1 MSMPSLLQ
9 RHDDT
14 DTCQIS
20 HAPIM
25 RIIVIC
31 IAIAMAVTGFV
42 WPSPAFASDTD
53 VKRDDHN
60 VFGTISEEAF
70 EASKQTELV
79 STSSS
84 MPKQMPDRV
93 SGDDLATW
101 AAEADGA
108 SVDDQGNTV
117 TPDGVVGAYTPSN
130 PNQMPKNERY
140 SGWPVIGG
148 LLNTLTSKDR
158 TTGSMTFD
166 KSDDVPQ
173 GGGATLEKIVVKW
186 RGFDGETWERTVSGT
201 ADESFPIRVDFS
213 VSGQYDID
221 KGAMEIVLPLSIF
234 KARDGRDM
242 GSISMSLPEDPTRG
256 TVFAYK
262 RIDDTIVVTNVQR
275 LPAAYQGYFEMSFTG
290 IDPVEV
296 VSGSHSAPVGA
307 VMTLVNHD
315 DETLKLTSD
324 TIDAVINTSVRVTN
338 ANKRGTLYRSW
349 PDWDSSNVSL
359 PVGFNRDDYYY
370 VDWYTYARVEG
381 NQYYTIDSIVDT
393 PTFGGDYMGGL
404 IVGGTGNGE
413 VSEGGKSYTITKPFE
428 GYRVGDNFYY
438 HVYTAHPKSELSDGD
453 GSIAGSGPVVR
464 GRMRNSV
471 TYTLTSLDTK
481 QTSSASASASVDVR
495 EYPWTVPTGH
505 FMLYKWGIGESGAC
519 QTIWPGTYNSDYNT
533 CSRNIGS
540 YSYAI
545 NQLAQHKDVDLKYDV
560 VTTNYPYPWT
570 YDGSGNP
577 KDPANYNKRSID
589 VEVRD
594 HDTYF
599 HELTGVGDESLTT
612 DDFEFTKLEV
622 LDSQMW
628 RYAGSVYSGWDYETT
643 NQVARPD
650 IELYAKS
657 GDTSDWV
664 KYGTAKWGDDGFGAL
679 TITPDNG
686 ASANGRVLTFPEG
699 AKITDWKMNYSTNA
713 AGIYTG
719 VMPTMKLF
727 STDKTRAVAA
737 ELMANSDETGTDA
750 RNTATMDVTQT
761 LDGKTD
767 NLVTLTRFGV
777 DRLSA
782 AAQWANMSK
791 SASASSLNNED
802 KAKRRTRVHFNST
815 VTLRSN
821 QTIRDNYDEVVSS
834 GIIASDTAGTFF
846 DLLPKHM
853 NLDTTSV
860 KAPGVQL
867 VRVVPNWRG
876 SGRDMLIVKVKN
888 AVTPTKI
895 QAGNISYWGQQ
906 HSISYDAVFSWD
918 DMEDYSILYSTN
930 NIAYA
935 SDASFLG
942 TVKGSMGEPDD
953 PLVGN
958 NWNSKSATQGVVDYM
973 KDLVD
978 NDNPSVLYAS
988 GGVSSTNETY
998 GFSGLNKRVSTGGD
1012 WVTGLDLEF
1021 DGDKNVVEH
1030 PEDAL
1035 GVYSGGVYKYRLH
1048 MRNDDKPAEG
1058 SRLTN
1063 IVLYDDLDAYVP
1075 TDDKPDHGKPQW
1087 QGTFVGLDVSQ
1098 LEQMGV
1104 KPVVYYATKN
1114 VDLTQWKVDGSDAGI
1129 DGIPDLSDANVWST
1143 SLPTDS
1149 STVKAV
1155 AIDCSKAADGSAYNL
1170 PTGKALQAQITMHAP
1185 TGQVAQDYVKQNAHA
1200 YNNVYMS
1207 STQIMANGQ
1216 QADHYIHQ
1224 DYTKIGLMP
1233 YTVDVSKTFDDD
1245 DNRDGIRATSIDVQL
1260 KRDGDIIGEPII
1272 LNADNGFKHRFEYL
1286 DYAKPDGTPYEYS
1299 VEELGEHPGYQV
1311 QINSKPID
1319 GGLAIEVVNKHEI
1332 ERVKVAG
1339 TKTWTDEGEGV
1350 SRPREVTLEL
1360 LADGKK
1366 IQTKTVT
1373 ADAAGNWM
1381 YDFGNLP
1388 KNVREDD
1395 KTRPIVYEVKETYT
1409 EGYVP
1414 AYTNKDGVYDITN
1427 RYNPYGDITLTKTA
1441 SDTTSASADH
1451 EFMFELTL
1459 KKPTGTF
1466 GEDGKEIYDY
1476 DTGTY
1481 DWSRTDGAK
1490 GTIQNGG
1497 TVSLKAGQSVTVKRV
1512 PSRDIYTW
1520 TEQAKDG
1527 FTVGSSSGLTGTV
1540 TSGGNAQ
1547 GTVEN
1552 VYATTGAVQLGA
1564 FKVLTGH
1571 ALGNRQFGFEVLA
1584 LDRENEDATTGT
1596 VGALLRTA
1604 SNKKDG
1610 TVTFS
1615 KIMYGNPDV
1624 DHTYVY
1630 VMHEVNT
1637 NRPGYTYDGSWYWVE
1652 VHVSDNGD
1660 GTSNAVP
1667 TYYHAEVADGE
1678 SGAKTVTRGK
1688 KLEAGM
1694 TPVFTN
1700 VYKASGQ
1707 LDLTASKVFSGGD
1720 LKKKQFTFEL
1730 LDANTNEVIATA
1742 TTGDNGE
1749 ARFTPIKYNES
1760 DAGKSYRYTMRERID
1775 EHDRS
1780 VVWDEHSETIEVTV
1794 TDNNDGTLKVEPVFS
1809 GGVEGEPLVW
1819 RNAAADGSLRIEK
1832 HLTSDATTRSKK
1844 DTVFPVE
1851 VSIVVPKGS
1860 HEFKNGT
1867 AKVYT
1872 PKWRD
1877 GDGEGGQWPDANWF
1891 KDTANYEMKEVR
1903 FTVSDDGRFKV
1914 GVPAEGYVI
1923 IDGLPGGTSYA
1934 AAEVGSL
1941 D

>member
-1 MSMPSLLQ
+1 MSMPSPLQ

-14 DTCQIS
+14 DTCRVS

-31 IAIAMAVTGFV
+31 IAIAMTVTGFV

-70 EASKQTELV
+70 EASKQADTAF
-79 STSSS
+79 TSSS
-84 MPKQMPDRV
+84 MPKQMPNRV
-93 SGDDLATW
+93 NGDDLARW

-117 TPDGVVGAYTPSN
+117 TPDGVVSAYTPSN

-148 LLNTLTSKDR
+148 LLNALTSKDR

-173 GGGATLEKIVVKW
+173 GGGTTLEKIVVKW
-186 RGFDGETWERTVSGT
+186 RGFNGKTWERTVSGT
-201 ADESFPIRVDFS
+201 ADESFPLRVDFS
-213 VSGQYDID
+213 VSGQHEID

-290 IDPVEV
+290 INPVEV

-338 ANKRGTLYRSW
+338 ANKRGTLHFSW
-349 PDWDSSNVSL
+349 PDWNSSDVSL
-359 PVGFNRDDYYY
+359 PAGFNRNDYYY
-370 VDWYTYARVEG
+370 VDWYTYVRVEG

-404 IVGGTGNGE
+404 IVGGTGGGE
-413 VSEGGKSYTITKPFE
+413 ISEDGKSYTIAKPFE

-438 HVYTAHPKSELSDGD
+438 HVYTAHPKSELSDG
-453 GSIAGSGPVVR
+453 AGSVTGGGPVSR
-464 GRMRNSV
+464 GRMTNSV
-471 TYTLTSLDTK
+471 KYTLTSLDTK

-495 EYPWTVPTGH
+495 EYPWVAPAGS
-505 FMLYKWGIGESGAC
+505 FMLYKWGVGENGVC
-519 QTIWPGTYNSDYNT
+519 QTIWPGTYYDNYNG
-533 CSRNIGS
+533 CSHNIGS

-545 NQLAQHKDVDLKYDV
+545 NKLVQSKDVDLKYNV

-570 YDGSGNP
+570 YDDSGDSKN
-577 KDPANYNKRSID
+577 PANYNKRSVD

-599 HELTGVGDESLTT
+599 HELTNVGGEPLTA
-612 DDFEFTKLEV
+612 DDFEFTRLEV

-628 RYAGSVYSGWDYETT
+628 RYAGSIHSGWDYEAT

-657 GDTSDWV
+657 GDAADWV

-679 TITPDNG
+679 TIVPANG
-686 ASANGRVLTFPEG
+686 AIANGRVLIFPVN

-719 VMPTMKLF
+719 VMPTMKLY

-737 ELMANSDETGTDA
+737 ELMANSDETGTDV
-750 RNTATMDVTQT
+750 RNTATMDVTQI

-767 NLVTLTRFGV
+767 NLDTITRSGV

-791 SASASSLNNED
+791 SGHALPLSNDD
-802 KAKRRTRVHFNST
+802 KARGRTRVRFDST

-821 QTIRDNYDEVVSS
+821 QTIRDNYDDVVSS
-834 GIIASDTAGTFF
+834 GIIASDTTGTFF

-853 NLDTTSV
+853 SLDATSV
-860 KAPGVQL
+860 SAPGVQS
-867 VRVVPNWRG
+867 VKVVPNWRG
-876 SGRDMLIVKVKN
+876 SGRDMLIIKVKN
-888 AVTPTKI
+888 SVTPTKI
-895 QAGNISYWGQQ
+895 QAGNTSYWGQQ
-906 HSISYDAVFSWD
+906 HSISYDAMFSWD
-918 DMEDYSILYSTN
+918 DMEDYSVLYSTN
-930 NIAYA
+930 NIAYV

-942 TVKGSMGEPDD
+942 TVKGAIGEPDN
-953 PLVGN
+953 PLAGN
-958 NWNSKSATQGVVDYM
+958 NWDSKSATQGVVDYM

-988 GGVSSTNETY
+988 GGVSSPDETY

-1012 WVTGLDLEF
+1012 WVTGL
-1021 DGDKNVVEH
+1021 
-1030 PEDAL
+1030 EDAL
-1035 GVYSGGVYKYRLH
+1035 DVYSGGIYKYRLH
-1048 MRNDDKPAEG
+1048 MRNADNSAKDSK
-1058 SRLTN
+1058 LTN
-1063 IVLYDDLDAYVP
+1063 IVFYDDLDAYAP
-1075 TDDKPDHGKPQW
+1075 TDDKLDHGKPQW
-1087 QGTFVGLDVSQ
+1087 QGTFVGLNVSQ
-1098 LEQMGV
+1098 LELMGI
-1104 KPVVYYATKN
+1104 KPVVYYATKH

-1129 DGIPDLSDANVWST
+1129 DGIPNLSDTSVWST
-1143 SLPTDS
+1143 SLPADP

-1155 AIDCSKAADGSAYNL
+1155 AIDCSKATDGSAYNL
-1170 PTGKALQAQITMHAP
+1170 PADAALQAQIMMHAP
-1185 TGQVAQDYVKQNAHA
+1185 TGQAAQDYIERDAHA

-1207 STQIMANGQ
+1207 STQVTANGER
-1216 QADHYIHQ
+1216 ADHYIHQ

-1233 YTVDVSKTFDDD
+1233 YNVDVSKTFDDD
-1245 DNRDGIRATSIDVQL
+1245 DNRDSIRATSIDVQL
-1260 KRDGDIIGEPII
+1260 KRDGEIIGEPIT

-1286 DYAKPDGTPYEYS
+1286 DYAKFDGTPYEYS

-1311 QINSKPID
+1311 QINSKPVD
-1319 GGLAIEVVNKHEI
+1319 NGTAIEVINTHEI

-1366 IQTKTVT
+1366 IQTKTVMP
-1373 ADAAGNWM
+1373 DAAGNWT

-1388 KNVREDD
+1388 KNVRENN
-1395 KTRPIVYEVKETYT
+1395 KSRPIVYEVKETYT

-1414 AYTNKDGVYDITN
+1414 SYTNKDGVYDITN

-1441 SDTTSASADH
+1441 TDTTSASANH
-1451 EFMFELTL
+1451 EFVFELTL

-1466 GEDGKEIYDY
+1466 GQDGKEIYDY

-1497 TVSLKAGQSVTVKRV
+1497 TVSIKAGQSVTVKRV
-1512 PSRDIYTW
+1512 PSRDMYTW

-1540 TSGGNAQ
+1540 TSGGHVQ
-1547 GTVEN
+1547 STVEN
-1552 VYATTGAVQLGA
+1552 VYATTGAVQLSA
-1564 FKVLTGH
+1564 SKVLTGRE
-1571 ALGNRQFGFEVLA
+1571 LGNRQFNFELFS
-1584 LDRENEDATTGT
+1584 LDPLDDDPTVGT
-1596 VGALLRTA
+1596 VGTLLRTA

-1630 VMHEVNT
+1630 VMHEVDT
-1637 NRPGYTYDGSWYWVE
+1637 NRPGYTYDGLWYWVE
-1652 VHVSDNGD
+1652 VHISDNGD

-1667 TYYHAEVADGE
+1667 TYYYAEMFDEFDAIFVVRDE
-1678 SGAKTVTRGK
+1678 
-1688 KLEAGM
+1688 KLEVGTA
-1694 TPVFTN
+1694 PVFTN

-1720 LKKKQFTFEL
+1720 LKKKRFTFEL

-1742 TTGDNGE
+1742 MTDDNGE
-1749 ARFTPIKYNES
+1749 ARFAPIKYSEA
-1760 DAGKSYRYTMRERID
+1760 DAGKSYRYTMRERIN
-1775 EHDRS
+1775 EHDRT
-1780 VVWDEHSETIEVTV
+1780 VVWDEHVETIDVTI

-1809 GGVEGEPLVW
+1809 GGVENEPLVW

-1832 HLTSDATTRSKK
+1832 HLTSDAMTRSKK

-1877 GDGEGGQWPDANWF
+1877 GDGENGQWPDADWF
-1891 KDTANYEMKEVR
+1891 KDATNYEMKEAK